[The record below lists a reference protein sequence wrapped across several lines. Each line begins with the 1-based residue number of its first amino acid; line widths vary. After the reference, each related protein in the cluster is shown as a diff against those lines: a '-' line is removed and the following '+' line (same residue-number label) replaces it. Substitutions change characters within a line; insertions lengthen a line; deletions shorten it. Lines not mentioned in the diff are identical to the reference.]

1 MCAVRPNPT
10 SKSGTDLLHFL
21 LRSCKDVSFPIKIDP
36 KKYANLINQTKKR
49 DFIRVTMKLGR
60 ARVLAPADTAG
71 GIEVLLDKM
80 AALLMVI
87 DALNAVAPLEALT
100 YDLCGLDLDPLLANK
115 VLPLLQHRHRVTI
128 RIRRIEI
135 VRRTLIELHLRLP
148 HHLSDL
154 FSSLPPLL
162 Q

>member
-1 MCAVRPNPT
+1 ME
-10 SKSGTDLLHFL
+10 
-21 LRSCKDVSFPIKIDP
+21 
-36 KKYANLINQTKKR
+36 
-49 DFIRVTMKLGR
+49 LGR